1 MKSKLI
7 YFLAGFLLLTFSCKQ
22 QATKMEFD
30 PNFAH
35 VVYFWLNNPDSR
47 EDREAFEKSLKKFL
61 NSSEYAGTRFIA
73 TPANTLRDVVDNS
86 WTYSIILT
94 FPSKEIQDKYQN
106 EPVHLQ
112 FIEEASHLWDRVQ
125 VYDAVQL

>member
-22 QATKMEFD
+22 QDATKMEFD

-35 VVYFWLNNPDSR
+35 VVYFWLNNPDSK

-73 TPANTLRDVVDNS
+73 TPANTPRDVVDNS

-94 FPSKEIQDKYQN
+94 FPSKEIQDEYQN

-112 FIEEASHLWDRVQ
+112 FIEEASHL
-125 VYDAVQL
+125 